1 LKGDLTPGI
10 AIQIS
15 GFLTFIYRAEAS
27 SEETKPVTL
36 QQGLDIPRK
45 AKKSR
50 ITSSED
56 NSITNGMSGPGK
68 RKRDGE
74 DEEMTNGHV
83 AKKVAADQANG
94 DGEDVIV
101 LDEEDG
107 GAILID

>member
-1 LKGDLTPGI
+1 
-10 AIQIS
+10 
-15 GFLTFIYRAEAS
+15 
-27 SEETKPVTL
+27 
-36 QQGLDIPRK
+36 
-45 AKKSR
+45 
-50 ITSSED
+50 
-56 NSITNGMSGPGK
+56 MSGPGK